1 MRFARLSL
9 ERYGRF
15 EGCELEFRAGSPDLH
30 IVYGANEAGKTTSL
44 AAVSDLLF
52 GFPARSPYNFLFDYA
67 LLRVGAVL
75 EDAGRTL
82 ACRRKKGTAGTLLD
96 EADAAMDEAL
106 LRGMLKGQTR
116 ETFGL
121 SFSLD
126 QEALRSGGRA
136 MVEARNDLGRTLFAA
151 GSGLTAV
158 ADELKSLEAE
168 ADAIW
173 GPTAKAS
180 RTYTQAQRQLAEAA
194 RLVKENALRPKA
206 WTDARAAADD
216 TFSILER
223 ARRERDAVE
232 EELSG
237 LERMRRIAPLARRR
251 EEALDAL
258 ATHAATVEL
267 GRLREDAAEKLIG
280 EAEAAVR
287 EAAMAEQ
294 LRADLGG
301 RRDKVAADAAALTE
315 AEAVDEMVVEEGAVA
330 KAARDLVRLQAEHAA
345 AVALVEVRR
354 RDAGPNADAPP
365 PLRVVSARLRE
376 LARFCGELQAEERH
390 IAKARTTLGE
400 RRRRAEAELAKV
412 PEDGAAEALTA
423 ALDAAKALG
432 ADVDGRVA
440 QARDAANAASAQLQ
454 AALARLKPWQ
464 GQVEELVS
472 LPVVG
477 AAEAE
482 RARDNVADLIAEI
495 RREEDGARRAS
506 EQVAAATLAINQVE
520 TGSAVS
526 ADDLAEARQAREATW
541 SPIRDHVVAG
551 APLPRP
557 EEAVQA
563 FESSVTSADER
574 ADLRF
579 ALADASS
586 RLSILQQRRSTH
598 ELEADQARARAEAL
612 SKRHSEVLAGWQAR
626 LVQAG
631 LPAMD
636 PAAFITWQAERASA
650 EEVARE
656 AGRLA
661 TEADRWAARRDG
673 ARSALFAALS
683 VADGGGEIAP
693 VLGIADRRQ
702 AALDEALKAR
712 LLARSELDRI
722 DEDAADLDARARRL
736 ASDLEEGARAWR
748 EAIGRAGLEVEVAT
762 CGTVLDALDELRE
775 AVAAEAALKRRIG
788 SIVRDE
794 REHANRVGAIADR
807 LGVAAGEPAARLAML
822 KARVSAARSAQA
834 VLTGM
839 TEEETA
845 LERRIGGARA
855 TLATAEAAL
864 TSVLAETGCADRTE
878 LTGAIER
885 SRAVTALRTDLA
897 AIERRIVEEG
907 DGLSLDE
914 LVAACSATNAGEAAA
929 SASSLRSRLADLNAA
944 VDAAATA
951 HGEARKAFQSFDTGS
966 TSAADAAAEAEQAR
980 AELEVLSEHFIL
992 KRAQAVMLKWAIER
1006 YRERHQDPLLLRAG
1020 ELFAKLTTGRYASLK
1035 VDSEG
1040 SSPRLLGLRDDGRT
1054 VVEVGAMS
1062 EGTTDQLFLALR
1074 LAALERS
1081 VAAGVALP
1089 FLADDLFV
1097 NFDDDRAR
1105 AGFEVL
1111 ADVAR
1116 TTQVLFFT
1124 HHPHLVAI
1132 AKSVVG
1138 AQLHS
1143 ECALQ

>member
-1 MRFARLSL
+1 MRFVRLSL

-15 EGCELEFRAGSPDLH
+15 EGCELEFRKGSPDLH

-52 GFPARSPYNFLFDYA
+52 GFPTRSPYNFLFDYS
-67 LLRVGAVL
+67 LMRVGAVL

-82 ACRRKKGTAGTLLD
+82 ACRRKKGSAGTLLD
-96 EADAAMDEAL
+96 AADASIDEAP
-106 LRGMLKGQTR
+106 LRGMLRGQTR

-121 SFSLD
+121 SFSLN

-158 ADELKSLEAE
+158 SDELKSLEVE

-206 WTDARAAADD
+206 WIDARAAADD
-216 TFSILER
+216 TLSALEQV
-223 ARRERDAVE
+223 RRERGAVE

-237 LERMRRIAPLARRR
+237 LERLRRVAPLARRR

-258 ATHAATVEL
+258 STHAATVEL

-280 EAEAAVR
+280 EADAAAR
-287 EAAMAEQ
+287 EVATAEQ
-294 LRADLGG
+294 LRADLNG
-301 RRDKVAADAAALTE
+301 RRDKVAADAVALAE
-315 AEAVDEMVVEEGAVA
+315 ADAVDELVVEDGAVA

-345 AVALVEVRR
+345 AAALVEVRR
-354 RDAGPNADAPP
+354 RDAGPNADAPSP
-365 PLRVVSARLRE
+365 PRVVSARLRE
-376 LARFCGELQAEERH
+376 LARSYGELQAEERH
-390 IAKARTTLGE
+390 TATARNALAE
-400 RRRRAEAELAKV
+400 RRRRAQAELAMA
-412 PEDGAAEALTA
+412 PEVDAAETLAA
-423 ALDAAKALG
+423 ALDAAKTLG

-440 QARDAANAASAQLQ
+440 QARDAATAASARLQ
-454 AALARLKPWQ
+454 AALARLTPWQ
-464 GQVEELVS
+464 GQVEELTS

-482 RARDNVADLIAEI
+482 RSRDDLADLIAEL

-506 EQVAAATLAINQVE
+506 EQAAAATLAINQVE
-520 TGSAVS
+520 TGFAVS
-526 ADDLAEARQAREATW
+526 ADDLADARGAREASW
-541 SPIRDHVVAG
+541 APIRDHLVAG
-551 APLPRP
+551 TPLSRP
-557 EEAVQA
+557 EAAVQA
-563 FESSVTSADER
+563 FESGVTAADER

-598 ELEADQARARAEAL
+598 ELEADQAQARAEAL
-612 SKRHSEVLAGWQAR
+612 SKRHGEVLAGWRAR
-626 LVQAG
+626 LEQAG

-636 PAAFITWQAERASA
+636 PAPFITWQAERAGV
-650 EEVARE
+650 EEAARE
-656 AGRLA
+656 TGRLA
-661 TEADRWAARRDG
+661 TEADRWAVRRDG
-673 ARSALFAALS
+673 ARSALCAALS
-683 VADGGGEIAP
+683 IADGGGDIAP
-693 VLGIADRRQ
+693 VLGIADRRR

-712 LLARSELDRI
+712 LLAQSELDRVG
-722 DEDAADLDARARRL
+722 EDAADMDARLRRL
-736 ASDLEEGARAWR
+736 APDLLNGAIAWR
-748 EAIGRAGLEVEVAT
+748 DAISEAGLEIEAAT
-762 CGTVLDALDELRE
+762 CGTVLDALDALRE
-775 AVAAEAALKRRIG
+775 AVAAEAALNRRIK

-794 REHANRVGAIADR
+794 RDHANRVGAIADR
-807 LGVAAGEPAARLAML
+807 LGVAAGTPAGRLAML
-822 KARVSAARSAQA
+822 KTRVSAARSAQA
-834 VLTGM
+834 VLAGM
-839 TEEETA
+839 AEEEAA
-845 LERRIGGARA
+845 LERRIGEARA

-864 TSVLAETGCADRTE
+864 SSVLEVAGCADRSE
-878 LTGAIER
+878 LAGAIER
-885 SRAVTALRTDLA
+885 SRAVAALRIDLA
-897 AIERRIVEEG
+897 AVEKRIVEEG
-907 DGLSLDE
+907 DGMSLDE
-914 LVAACSATNAGEAAA
+914 LVAACSPADASEAAA

-951 HGEARKAFQSFDTGS
+951 HGEARKAFHSFDTGS
-966 TSAADAAAEAEQAR
+966 TSAADAASEAEQAR
-980 AELEVLSEHFIL
+980 AELEVLSEHYIL

-1035 VDSEG
+1035 VDSGG

-1111 ADVAR
+1111 AEVAR

-1132 AKSVVG
+1132 ARSVVG
-1138 AQLHS
+1138 ARLHS